1 MRSRPSWE
9 ESEAGAIGS
18 WRLPAILVGLLAF
31 VLGRLS
37 VGASPACAP
46 ALGSA
51 PPLKDVADEVKRALY
66 SPPDGHGEVA
76 VPSVLRDARG
86 EIHNL
91 RIGGVRFN
99 VLVSRAGTMRSGD
112 VHAQTQYDLI
122 LKVCSVA
129 HDRRPRLPRALP
141 TPAATSH
148 LARPSPAARRGACG

>member
-9 ESEAGAIGS
+9 ESDAGASGS
-18 WRLPAILVGLLAF
+18 WRLSAILVGLLAF

-37 VGASPACAP
+37 VGERHCAP
-46 ALGSA
+46 LGSA
-51 PPLKDVADEVKRALY
+51 PPLNDVADEVKRALY
-66 SPPDGHGEVA
+66 SPPEGHGEVE
-76 VPSVLRDARG
+76 VPSVMRDVRG

-122 LKVCSVA
+122 LAV
-129 HDRRPRLPRALP
+129 
-141 TPAATSH
+141 
-148 LARPSPAARRGACG
+148 